1 MRSWRDCEAE
11 SGGMSRK
18 GLYGLASKTGE
29 VAAINWYPGHMASA
43 TKAIRER
50 IKVVDLV
57 VEVRDARVSRRSF
70 SFYFANLSD
79 EIHVTV
85 KENDA

>member
-1 MRSWRDCEAE
+1 
-11 SGGMSRK
+11 MSKK
-18 GLYGLASKTGE
+18 GLFGLASKAGD

-57 VEVRDARVSRRSF
+57 VEVRDARVCHHSF
-70 SFYFANLSD
+70 LISPSILLETPSCYCQG
-79 EIHVTV
+79 E
-85 KENDA
+85 

>member
-1 MRSWRDCEAE
+1 MKKPSIRRA
-11 SGGMSRK
+11 MSRK
-18 GLYGLASKTGE
+18 GLYGLASKAAGE

-57 VEVRDARVSRRSF
+57 VEVRDARVSHRSLLLLLF
-70 SFYFANLSD
+70 LCIFMPP
-79 EIHVTV
+79 
-85 KENDA
+85 